1 MDYKGKCF
9 VTKLYLC
16 IYVLV
21 FQEAQLARKIGNGFN
36 FDKSHKLVVNI
47 FDDFERYMEVPDDW
61 TAAETKPYTPVVSL
75 LPYTYIFRK
84 IKKQISMLDCLI
96 SS

>member
-47 FDDFERYMEVPDDW
+47 FDDFERYMKVPDES
-61 TAAETKPYTPVVSL
+61 TAAETKPYTPGVSL
-75 LPYTYIFRK
+75 FP
-84 IKKQISMLDCLI
+84 
-96 SS
+96 